1 MKHKERYTIKNNKDI
16 ILGRTNDIQEA
27 LKIQE
32 EHKHEGAYIDDRK
45 SRNKSR
51 KNFFD
56 KI

>member
-16 ILGRTNDIQEA
+16 ILGRTNNIQEA

-45 SRNKSR
+45 SRNKHK